1 MKGSPV
7 SCEEGTL
14 FASGFPADT
23 VLQVFGP
30 GFGQGSTDLI
40 SGGMHHAASSIGP
53 DGLSVGVIGMGC
65 EGFLDRPYEQVCEY
79 VDIMEQA
86 GANLIDLYAA
96 PILPSGRIW
105 EELWRGGG
113 IDLFCR
119 LHLCTVWKNGQYQ
132 RTRDIREVK
141 ESFES
146 QLKALRTDYAEIGMI
161 HYVDSLA
168 DWESIRTGP
177 VLEYARQLL
186 REERSIISDCPAT
199 IRRRLW
205 LRSTAGTLMF

>member
-1 MKGSPV
+1 M
-7 SCEEGTL
+7 
-14 FASGFPADT
+14 
-23 VLQVFGP
+23 LQVFGP

-40 SGGMHHAASSIGP
+40 SGGMHHAVSSIGP
-53 DGLSVGVIGMGC
+53 DGLSVGEIGMGC

-86 GANLIDLYAA
+86 GANLIDLYAPNPTFRSDLGRA
-96 PILPSGRIW
+96 LEGRRDRFILQA
-105 EELWRGGG
+105 
-113 IDLFCR
+113 
-119 LHLCTVWKNGQYQ
+119 HLCTVWKHGQYQ

-186 REERSIISDCPAT
+186 RGWKDPSYRIVQPQSGSSSGCGQQ
-199 IRRRLW
+199 RVH
-205 LRSTAGTLMF
+205 

>member
-1 MKGSPV
+1 MRYRQLGR
-7 SCEEGTL
+7 T
-14 FASGFPADT
+14 
-23 VLQVFGP
+23 
-30 GFGQGSTDLI
+30 
-40 SGGMHHAASSIGP
+40 
-53 DGLSVGVIGMGC
+53 GLSVGEIGMGC
-65 EGFLDRPYEQVCEY
+65 EGFLNRPYEQVCEY

-86 GANLIDLYAA
+86 GANLIDLYAPNPTFRSDLGRA
-96 PILPSGRIW
+96 LEGRRDRFILQA
-105 EELWRGGG
+105 
-113 IDLFCR
+113 
-119 LHLCTVWKNGQYQ
+119 HLCTVWKHGQYQ

-177 VLEYARQLL
+177 VLEYPGSCSGK
-186 REERSIISDCPAT
+186 ERSIISDCPAT